1 MYLKKLRKPR
11 AGYVAIVGRTNAGKS
26 TFLNAIM
33 GAKIAIVSDKPQ
45 TTRRRI
51 LGVHT
56 TPAGQIVFFD
66 SPGIHQ
72 PHFRLNDRMMK
83 DVRESL
89 DDADLILVF
98 VEVDAHGH
106 DDIILSMLAGIKK
119 PVFLVINKIDRKPKA
134 EILPTIALFKD
145 QYPWK
150 EIVPIS
156 AKNGDNLDTLEA
168 LINQYLPIGEHFFP
182 EDHLT
187 NLSERF
193 YVAEMVREKILARVR
208 DELPF
213 TVTVR
218 VTDMED
224 RGEMRSIRAEILVET
239 PSQKKIII
247 GRRGSMLRDIGEA
260 ARLDLEDYLDRRVYL
275 DLFVKVVPGWRN
287 ENEVIREIFE

>member
-89 DDADLILVF
+89 DDADLVLLF
-98 VEVDAHGH
+98 VEI
-106 DDIILSMLAGIKK
+106 DDRGKDEIVLSLLEGIKK
-119 PVFLVINKIDRKPKA
+119 PVFLVINKIDKRPKG
-134 EILPTIALFKD
+134 EILPLIGFFKD
-145 QYPWK
+145 LYPWK
-150 EIVPIS
+150 EIVPVS
-156 AKNGDNLDTLEA
+156 AKTGENLDTLEA
-168 LINQYLPIGEHFFP
+168 LITQYLPIGDPFFP
-182 EDHLT
+182 EEHLT
-187 NLSERF
+187 DQSERF

-208 DELPF
+208 EELPF
-213 TVTVR
+213 AVTVR
-218 VTDMED
+218 VTEMED
-224 RGEMRSIRAEILVET
+224 RGEYRAIRAEILVET
-239 PSQKKIII
+239 PSQKKIMI
-247 GRRGSMLRDIGEA
+247 GRRGSMLREVGEA
-260 ARLDLEDYLDRRVYL
+260 ARLDLEDYLDRKVFL
-275 DLFVKVVPGWRN
+275 DLFVKVAPNWRN
-287 ENEVIREIFE
+287 ENEVIQEIFD